1 MMCCWRSHCVL
12 CSVSVACWRF
22 AAGCCGGLAEQAH
35 PSGSCCRA
43 HPGCE
48 IAAEAWRCT
57 GKMSCHEHPGLSRQC
72 ISARGCLSSAC
83 GLFFALISAAVQS
96 ATAGM
101 VKTEGTSI
109 AAQRP
114 LQGQPLTGVAWSQ
127 VAALQLHRR
136 QIAIQHLPLDVYH
149 QTASTCS
156 LACWGASAKS
166 NLG

>member
-1 MMCCWRSHCVL
+1 MSCAQCQCHVGDLLQDAVGDLQNRPIHL
-12 CSVSVACWRF
+12 AA
-22 AAGCCGGLAEQAH
+22 AAGHTQVVKLLLRHGAAPVRCHVTNILAYQ
-35 PSGSCCRA
+35 GN
-43 HPGCE
+43 
-48 IAAEAWRCT
+48 
-57 GKMSCHEHPGLSRQC
+57 
-72 ISARGCLSSAC
+72 ARGCLSSAC